1 MCFYRPYKQQTG
13 LPRAVIWAG
22 FLEDF
27 VLACPV
33 AAARG
38 GLTLLTSNASSLLC
52 RVCTCCFVL
61 ASLFGVGM
69 NFCAGVSVWRVA
81 ALAGLQEPC
90 WHSSVLGL
98 ICSPPRPYGP
108 LLLLFISDPS
118 SPARGRGRC
127 FPLAVSQ
134 PSAAPCQNP
143 CTLFLRGKSRCW
155 GLFSISSTQG
165 CKHCC
170 SAWA

>member
-1 MCFYRPYKQQTG
+1 M
-13 LPRAVIWAG
+13 
-22 FLEDF
+22 
-27 VLACPV
+27 LACPV

-52 RVCTCCFVL
+52 RLCTCCSVL

-69 NFCAGVSVWRVA
+69 NFCAGVSGWRVA

-90 WHSSVLGL
+90 WHGGVLGL
-98 ICSPPRPYGP
+98 ICSPPRPCGP

-134 PSAAPCQNP
+134 SSAVPCQNP
-143 CTLFLRGKSRCW
+143 CTLSPWEESLLGSVFNKFNPRVQTLLLSVGLILRGV
-155 GLFSISSTQG
+155 STAIPPRAG
-165 CKHCC
+165 
-170 SAWA
+170 A